1 MHRQKHNNRRT
12 LAEQVFRPLAAGA
25 LVLCAVLAGCAA
37 AALCSVLPVGWA
49 VLAAMGIFAVT
60 GGGTVALLHLLCRY
74 YLDPVTRAAAAVG
87 QAAAGDHS
95 APLTGIPRTTGE
107 TELLLNA
114 AENLGTKSTECL
126 LALEDVLRRMAEGD
140 LTAELPCGR
149 GAECGGACGALEG
162 LSQKLRGGIGSVRS
176 ALDQIAAQ
184 LDELEGEVRTLSQS
198 RQDRRQDR
206 EALTR
211 ALEHLTGCAQSRA
224 EGVRSVSGGAENLS
238 RQLEDYGK
246 RSEELRRAVERI
258 NECAAEEEQ
267 IVRSMESAAFQCSVL
282 ARTAYMEAAGAGVN
296 GKGFAVVA
304 SELRMLASRS
314 AQAAQEAAALMEEMD
329 ASIRESAS
337 LAAVA
342 SRELWKISDGSQ
354 ELRRRAASA
363 LEEVREM
370 KGEQDAV
377 RQAARL
383 SAAAEEDRLLT
394 SRAAVSATLLRE
406 RAARLREALRVF
418 RLN

>member
-1 MHRQKHNNRRT
+1 
-12 LAEQVFRPLAAGA
+12 
-25 LVLCAVLAGCAA
+25 
-37 AALCSVLPVGWA
+37 
-49 VLAAMGIFAVT
+49 
-60 GGGTVALLHLLCRY
+60 
-74 YLDPVTRAAAAVG
+74 
-87 QAAAGDHS
+87 
-95 APLTGIPRTTGE
+95 
-107 TELLLNA
+107 
-114 AENLGTKSTECL
+114 
-126 LALEDVLRRMAEGD
+126 
-140 LTAELPCGR
+140 
-149 GAECGGACGALEG
+149 
-162 LSQKLRGGIGSVRS
+162 
-176 ALDQIAAQ
+176 
-184 LDELEGEVRTLSQS
+184 
-198 RQDRRQDR
+198 
-206 EALTR
+206 
-211 ALEHLTGCAQSRA
+211 
-224 EGVRSVSGGAENLS
+224 
-238 RQLEDYGK
+238 
-246 RSEELRRAVERI
+246 
-258 NECAAEEEQ
+258 
-267 IVRSMESAAFQCSVL
+267 
-282 ARTAYMEAAGAGVN
+282 MEAAGAGVN

-329 ASIRESAS
+329 TSIRESAS